1 MRFHLCVLDLRPMC
15 ELCGRGGLCRRSA
28 VAATRSRSF
37 AGAQLCDRDRLS
49 GSRIDLS
56 ALPSSGKRP
65 HVSDSANLY
74 LMANQPL
81 EPTGLSSVLVRK
93 VANGRRSL
101 VPLAH
106 L

>member
-1 MRFHLCVLDLRPMC
+1 MH
-15 ELCGRGGLCRRSA
+15 
-28 VAATRSRSF
+28 
-37 AGAQLCDRDRLS
+37 DRLS
-49 GSRIDLS
+49 GRHIDLS

-81 EPTGLSSVLVRK
+81 EPTGLLSVLFREI
-93 VANGRRSL
+93 ANGRGSL
-101 VPLAH
+101 APLAH